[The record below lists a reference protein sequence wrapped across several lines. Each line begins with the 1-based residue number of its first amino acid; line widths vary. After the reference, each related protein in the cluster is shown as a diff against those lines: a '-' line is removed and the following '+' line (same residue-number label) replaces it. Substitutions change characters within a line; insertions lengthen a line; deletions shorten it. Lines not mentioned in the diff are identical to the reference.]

1 MHLIDDT
8 LLAAESA
15 VSSYSDS
22 DFDDFADDTYGDPD
36 DHAFAAVGGLHDEH
50 AEREVRHVLA
60 RVFGM

>member
-15 VSSYSDS
+15 VS
-22 DFDDFADDTYGDPD
+22 DFDDFSDDTYGDPD
-36 DHAFAAVGGLHDEH
+36 DQAFEAVGGLHDEH
-50 AEREVRHVLA
+50 AEREVRQILA

>member
-15 VSSYSDS
+15 ISAYE
-22 DFDDFADDTYGDPD
+22 DDFSDDTYGDPD
-36 DHAFAAVGGLHDEH
+36 DHAFAAIGGLHDEH